1 MTNIQALSSFDE
13 LDEDQLLNINGAHST
28 AYWAGHYTGKAVIA
42 GLAVTAA
49 VGLIIWRQVVK

>member
-49 VGLIIWRQVVK
+49 VGLII